1 MPISDV
7 CNNRIYCEHIGTPQ
21 KQTIPMYLPLQI
33 HQIKQSLELHSP
45 TKATKNKDRYKYIEV
60 PSEYSVYE
68 YRLFLL
74 YFYMKKAVWLDYYY
88 KERTVISKIYQGI
101 QAI

>member
-1 MPISDV
+1 M
-7 CNNRIYCEHIGTPQ
+7 YLKKEYIGTPQ
-21 KQTIPMYLPLQI
+21 KQIIPMYIPLQI

-45 TKATKNKDRYKYIEV
+45 TKSTKNKDRDKYTEV

>member
-1 MPISDV
+1 
-7 CNNRIYCEHIGTPQ
+7 
-21 KQTIPMYLPLQI
+21 MYLPLQI
-33 HQIKQSLELHSP
+33 HQIKQSLELHPP
-45 TKATKNKDRYKYIEV
+45 TESIKIKDIYTEV

>member
-1 MPISDV
+1 
-7 CNNRIYCEHIGTPQ
+7 
-21 KQTIPMYLPLQI
+21 MYLPLQI

-88 KERTVISKIYQGI
+88 KEKLLYQKYTKEYKLYDI
-101 QAI
+101 

>member
-1 MPISDV
+1 M
-7 CNNRIYCEHIGTPQ
+7 YLKKEYIGTPQ

-45 TKATKNKDRYKYIEV
+45 TKSTKNKDRDKFTEV

>member
-1 MPISDV
+1 
-7 CNNRIYCEHIGTPQ
+7 
-21 KQTIPMYLPLQI
+21 MYLPLKI
-33 HQIKQSLELHSP
+33 HQIKQYLELHSP
-45 TKATKNKDRYKYIEV
+45 TKSTQNKDRYKYTEV

-88 KERTVISKIYQGI
+88 KERTVISKIYQGK

>member
-1 MPISDV
+1 MYVAKSENFRYIGMPQ
-7 CNNRIYCEHIGTPQ
+7 EHQIPMYPKKEYIGTPQ

-45 TKATKNKDRYKYIEV
+45 TKSTQNKDRYKYTEV

-68 YRLFLL
+68 
-74 YFYMKKAVWLDYYY
+74 
-88 KERTVISKIYQGI
+88 
-101 QAI
+101 

>member
-7 CNNRIYCEHIGTPQ
+7 CNNRIYCEYIGTPQ
-21 KQTIPMYLPLQI
+21 KQTIPMYPHLEI
-33 HQIKQSLELHSP
+33 HQIKQTLELHTHTESI
-45 TKATKNKDRYKYIEV
+45 KSNNRYKYTEV

-88 KERTVISKIYQGI
+88 KEKAVISKI
-101 QAI
+101 

>member
-7 CNNRIYCEHIGTPQ
+7 CNNRIYCEYIGSPQ

-45 TKATKNKDRYKYIEV
+45 TKSTKNKDRYKFTEV

-74 YFYMKKAVWLDYYY
+74 YFYMKKAIWLDYYY
-88 KERTVISKIYQGI
+88 NERTVISKIYQGI

>member
-1 MPISDV
+1 M
-7 CNNRIYCEHIGTPQ
+7 YLKKEYIGSPQ
-21 KQTIPMYLPLQI
+21 NQTIPMYLPLQI

-45 TKATKNKDRYKYIEV
+45 TKSTKNKDRDKYTEV
-60 PSEYSVYE
+60 PSEYRVYE

-88 KERTVISKIYQGI
+88 NERTVISKIYQGI

>member
-1 MPISDV
+1 M
-7 CNNRIYCEHIGTPQ
+7 YLKKEYIGTPQ

-45 TKATKNKDRYKYIEV
+45 TKSTKNKDRYKYTEV

>member
-1 MPISDV
+1 MYVAKSE
-7 CNNRIYCEHIGTPQ
+7 NFRYIGRASECRF
-21 KQTIPMYLPLQI
+21 PMYVIIGFIVNTSEPCKNRQSRCI
-33 HQIKQSLELHSP
+33 FPSKSIKI
-45 TKATKNKDRYKYIEV
+45 KDIYTEV

>member
-1 MPISDV
+1 M
-7 CNNRIYCEHIGTPQ
+7 YLKKEYIGTPQ

-33 HQIKQSLELHSP
+33 HQIKQSLELHPP
-45 TKATKNKDRYKYIEV
+45 TESIKIKDIYTEV

-74 YFYMKKAVWLDYYY
+74 YFYMKRPYGLIINTKKELLYQKYTKEY
-88 KERTVISKIYQGI
+88 KLYDI
-101 QAI
+101 

>member
-1 MPISDV
+1 M
-7 CNNRIYCEHIGTPQ
+7 YLKKEYIGSPQ
-21 KQTIPMYLPLQI
+21 KQTIPMYLPLEI
-33 HQIKQSLELHSP
+33 YQIKQFLELHSP
-45 TKATKNKDRYKYIEV
+45 TKSTKNKDRDKYTEV

>member
-1 MPISDV
+1 
-7 CNNRIYCEHIGTPQ
+7 
-21 KQTIPMYLPLQI
+21 MYPALKI
-33 HQIKQSLELHSP
+33 HQIKQSLELHTHTESI
-45 TKATKNKDRYKYIEV
+45 KSKDRDKYTEV

-88 KERTVISKIYQGI
+88 KEKAVISKI
-101 QAI
+101 

>member
-1 MPISDV
+1 M
-7 CNNRIYCEHIGTPQ
+7 YLKKEYIGTLQ
-21 KQTIPMYLPLQI
+21 KQKIPMYLPLEI

-45 TKATKNKDRYKYIEV
+45 TKSTKNKDRDKFTEV

>member
-7 CNNRIYCEHIGTPQ
+7 CNNRIYCEYIGSPQ

-45 TKATKNKDRYKYIEV
+45 TKSTKNKDRYKYIEV

-74 YFYMKKAVWLDYYY
+74 YF
-88 KERTVISKIYQGI
+88 I
-101 QAI
+101 

>member
-1 MPISDV
+1 MYPALK
-7 CNNRIYCEHIGTPQ
+7 IYQ
-21 KQTIPMYLPLQI
+21 N
-33 HQIKQSLELHSP
+33 KQSLELHSH
-45 TKATKNKDRYKYIEV
+45 TKSTRNKDRDKFTEV

>member
-7 CNNRIYCEHIGTPQ
+7 CNNRIYCEYIGTPQ
-21 KQTIPMYLPLQI
+21 KQTIPMYLSLQI

-60 PSEYSVYE
+60 TSEYSVYE

-88 KERTVISKIYQGI
+88 KEKAVISKI
-101 QAI
+101 

>member
-1 MPISDV
+1 M
-7 CNNRIYCEHIGTPQ
+7 YLKKEYIGTPQ
-21 KQTIPMYLPLQI
+21 KQIIPMYIPLQI

-45 TKATKNKDRYKYIEV
+45 TKSTKNKDRYKYTEV

>member
-7 CNNRIYCEHIGTPQ
+7 CNNRIYCEYIGTPQ
-21 KQTIPMYLPLQI
+21 KQTIPMYLPLEI
-33 HQIKQSLELHSP
+33 YQIKQPLELHPP
-45 TKATKNKDRYKYIEV
+45 TESIKIKDKFTEV

-88 KERTVISKIYQGI
+88 KEKAVISKI
-101 QAI
+101 